1 MIAIVN
7 VSPTTTRSGPHVYE
21 LRINSLVLT
30 RFVHKREESL
40 AICLRRAAT
49 AVDDAQLQRL
59 IDAL

>member
-1 MIAIVN
+1 MISIVN
-7 VSPTTTRSGPHVYE
+7 VSPTAKRSGPHVYE
-21 LRINSLVLT
+21 LRINSLVIT
-30 RFVHKREESL
+30 RFVHNREESL